1 MDAATAAAL
10 TGSVGSAWARLGSLL
25 LLLCGRGSEAV
36 RVLDAACGA
45 ADGGGPLAGVE
56 CAKAHSQLGAADP
69 PALGPDGSPA
79 VPRWRGPRLTP
90 HLDAS
95 RLDAAPG
102 ALHALLHG
110 SRAGSSSTPEMA
122 VRGLQQAIALGRSDA
137 GGGGGDDLQLPLL
150 NLLALYDSTKQHES
164 ASRAAAFLVAAT
176 RPRHLPLAA
185 PAPATT
191 PDASV
196 PAARDSML
204 DSHVAPARLHPDVQ
218 RPLGW
223 WLAVQRASVRSGEP
237 APLWVLWE
245 AHARPGVL
253 GARYLQART
262 HLLCGRWE
270 EASKELQ
277 ALLPLLPQLRCALR
291 SFGVSDVAMLQQTV
305 SRARLRARP
314 THPPTRPLTH
324 LCSRALVRS
333 HP

>member
-1 MDAATAAAL
+1 MA
-10 TGSVGSAWARLGSLL
+10 
-25 LLLCGRGSEAV
+25 
-36 RVLDAACGA
+36 
-45 ADGGGPLAGVE
+45 
-56 CAKAHSQLGAADP
+56 
-69 PALGPDGSPA
+69 
-79 VPRWRGPRLTP
+79 
-90 HLDAS
+90 
-95 RLDAAPG
+95 
-102 ALHALLHG
+102 
-110 SRAGSSSTPEMA
+110 SSTPEMA
-122 VRGLQQAIALGRSDA
+122 VRGLQQAIALGRSDTS
-137 GGGGGDDLQLPLL
+137 GGDDLQLPLL

-185 PAPATT
+185 PAPATA

-196 PAARDSML
+196 PAARDSTL

-223 WLAVQRASVRSGEP
+223 WLAVQRASVRNGEP

-305 SRARLRARP
+305 SRARLR
-314 THPPTRPLTH
+314 TRLRTRHAPVQPGFRFGVTP
-324 LCSRALVRS
+324 S
-333 HP
+333 